1 MGWFNKDEEEDPN
14 AQPTT
19 TAQNSSM
26 WGGIAVAASNIFQT
40 ATTTLN
46 PKVRENQLA
55 IAEANARAAEA
66 NATTQKAQS
75 FDPKFIII
83 GVIVLVLVIA
93 LLMKAKSK

>member
-1 MGWFNKDEEEDPN
+1 MSWLNNKEAEDQ
-14 AQPTT
+14 QPMSN
-19 TAQNSSM
+19 AQNSSM

-40 ATTTLN
+40 ATTSLN

-66 NATTQKAQS
+66 NATNQKAQS

>member
-1 MGWFNKDEEEDPN
+1 MADPL
-14 AQPTT
+14 TT
-19 TAQNSSM
+19 TPLDNAGKTAM
-26 WGGIAVAASNIFQT
+26 WGGLAAAAANIFNT

-66 NATTQKAQS
+66 NAQAATATS
-75 FDPKFIII
+75 FDPKYIIL

-93 LLMKAKSK
+93 LLMRAKNN